1 MDPSAYLTALAAE
14 GAALADA
21 ADGRLDRPVPTC
33 PGWTVAELVAHLAGV
48 HSWVGRVIAA
58 GGERVSRRE
67 TPTPPEDGGALL
79 AWYRAGLAD
88 LLVALSVD
96 PETPVWTFSATAP
109 DTVGWW
115 RRRQALETAVHR
127 WDVQAAGVGA
137 GANAA
142 AGAES
147 GSGAGSAAGA
157 GGRGAGA
164 GGRAA
169 EAADP
174 IPAELAVDGVD
185 ELLVEFL
192 PGILSARPVE
202 ELTGTL
208 HLHATDTTGEW
219 WLDLDTEG
227 LAPRREHA
235 KADTALRGPASG
247 LYLWLSNRQ
256 TPEEAGLEVFGRTET
271 VAAWPA
277 VRF

>member
-1 MDPSAYLTALAAE
+1 MEPRAYLTTLASE
-14 GAALADA
+14 GTALADA
-21 ADGRLDRPVPTC
+21 AEGRLDRPVLTC
-33 PGWTVAELVAHLAGV
+33 PGWTVADLVAHLGGV
-48 HSWVGRVIAA
+48 HSWVCRVVAA
-58 GGERVSRRE
+58 GGERVGPRE
-67 TPTPPEDGGALL
+67 TPTPPEDGTALL
-79 AWYRAGLAD
+79 AWYRSGLAD
-88 LLVALSVD
+88 LIAALSVD
-96 PETPVWTFSATAP
+96 PQTPAWTFSATAP

-127 WDVQAAGVGA
+127 WDVQAAGA
-137 GANAA
+137 GA
-142 AGAES
+142 AGA
-147 GSGAGSAAGA
+147 AG
-157 GGRGAGA
+157 
-164 GGRAA
+164 
-169 EAADP
+169 AADP
-174 IPAELAVDGVD
+174 IGPELAVEGVD

-219 WLDLDTEG
+219 WLDLDAEG
-227 LAPRREHA
+227 LTTRREHA

-256 TPEEAGLEVFGRTET
+256 TPEEAGLEVFGRAET